1 MKSIA
6 IATCLLYTFVF
17 TNAAAINKA
26 PPASK
31 SHNYLI
37 QLDPKTDIDG
47 FIPNLLEGVLGLF
60 DANEVSALGNPV
72 TVNKKI
78 DINNSFKALSVK
90 INKDSILAKILPLFP
105 EIATIIP
112 DDPINFN
119 LPKPQSIKKEDS
131 FLPFE
136 STDFTAQGSQSAAPW
151 NLVRVSQHTL
161 NYNSPYYYPD
171 HAGEGVVVYV
181 IDDGV
186 NKGHVDFGGR
196 VTWGYSTIFDGDD
209 NGGGHGTHV
218 AGIIGGNTYGAAKK
232 ASIVSVRVLDK
243 SGSGTMADVLDG
255 LQWAVQHSKSTG
267 KRSLVNMSLGVR
279 KSSGLASF
287 DNAITAA
294 VNGGLPIVVAAGN
307 SADNACNYLPA
318 GNLRAYTVGSTDN
331 ADKLSYF
338 SSYGTCVDI
347 NAPGS
352 NIKSDYIGSSTATTI
367 MSGTSMASPHVAG
380 VAALVLRDLTNPTPD
395 NLYNQLTT
403 IATKN
408 KITNNKTGNPNL
420 IVYNGAGI
428 A

>member
-1 MKSIA
+1 MKSIT
-6 IATCLLYTFVF
+6 IATCLLYSFVF
-17 TNAAAINKA
+17 ANAAAIAKG
-26 PPASK
+26 PKASK
-31 SHNYLI
+31 SRNYLI
-37 QLDPKTDIDG
+37 QLDPKTNIDD
-47 FIPNLLEGVLGLF
+47 FIPQLLEGTLELV
-60 DANEVSALGNPV
+60 DKNEVSAQGSPV
-72 TVNKKI
+72 AVTKKF
-78 DINNSFKALSVK
+78 DINDSFKALKVK
-90 INKDSILAKILPLFP
+90 INNDSILAKVLAQFP

-112 DDPINFN
+112 DDPIKFN
-119 LPKPQSIKKEDS
+119 LPKPQSIKKVDK
-131 FLPFE
+131 FLPFDII
-136 STDFTAQGSQSAAPW
+136 SAQGSQSAAPW

-161 NYNSPYYYPD
+161 NFSSPYYYPD

-196 VTWGYSTIFDGDD
+196 VTWGYSTINDGDN

-218 AGIIGGNTYGAAKK
+218 SGIIAGNTYGVAKK
-232 ASIVSVRVLDK
+232 AQIVSVRVLDK
-243 SGSGTMADVLDG
+243 SGSGSMTDVLDG
-255 LQWAVQHSKSTG
+255 LQWAVQHSKTTG

-287 DNAITAA
+287 DDAITAA

-318 GNLRAYTVGSTDN
+318 GNLRAYTVGSIDN

-352 NIKSDYIGSSTATTI
+352 NIKSDYIGSTTATTI

-380 VAALVLRDLTNPTPD
+380 VAALLIHDLADPTPD
-395 NLYNQLTT
+395 NLYNKLTS
-403 IATKN
+403 IATKD
-408 KITNNKTGNPNL
+408 KITNNKSGNPNL
-420 IVYNGAGI
+420 IAYNGAGT